1 MAGDINP
8 QPLFFYT
15 MIKLFKY
22 EQFKLTISEE
32 ALLLKPIKAVWDR
45 DKSKNKQKALMELGC
60 IYFMNDLRSDY
71 QYLVDEEERTKAII
85 TGEGMPA
92 NWKPDK
98 VVLEA
103 SIFYNSFKPT
113 ASLLLEDIRFMI
125 DQYRKKLRTMASEGF
140 EELSVKELKDIN
152 ALIKA
157 LPGLIK
163 DLDETER
170 ALASEMRSSS
180 KMRGQGEKTI
190 FEDDLNL

>member
-1 MAGDINP
+1 
-8 QPLFFYT
+8 

-45 DKSKNKQKALMELGC
+45 DKSKNKQKALMELGF
-60 IYFMNDLRSDY
+60 IYFMNDPRSDY

-98 VVLEA
+98 IVLEA
-103 SIFYNSFKPT
+103 SSFYNSFKPT

-157 LPGLIK
+157 LPSLIK
-163 DLDETER
+163 DLDETEK